1 MKQLIFIDNND
12 EFKANN
18 DFISVKRFMENFAK
32 MPDDILDNSKVISNI
47 ASMDK
52 GALRDILFD
61 EKNVIVTFSSYFGDS
76 AAQIKYFLAAASR
89 NDVSN
94 KIFIDA
100 AGTLPK
106 FINDLIYD
114 DKVNLFRIL
123 TAINSNYI
131 ITTDMSNLFR
141 LNGVVGNYKKKCTEM
156 IPFDTNELHNLIRKE
171 VEPPKIRVRKV

>member
-61 EKNVIVTFSSYFGDS
+61 EK
-76 AAQIKYFLAAASR
+76 
-89 NDVSN
+89 
-94 KIFIDA
+94 
-100 AGTLPK
+100 TL
-106 FINDLIYD
+106 
-114 DKVNLFRIL
+114 
-123 TAINSNYI
+123 
-131 ITTDMSNLFR
+131 
-141 LNGVVGNYKKKCTEM
+141 
-156 IPFDTNELHNLIRKE
+156 
-171 VEPPKIRVRKV
+171 